1 MIIDAHSHIE
11 PLAEFQGGA
20 GLYGRNTDLAGYL
33 DQYRANGV
41 DAAFVFM
48 LNGLWLESRIPE
60 SNDGLARL
68 RDQAPDF
75 LYPWGTV
82 MPAWPES
89 KLRAEIRRIAGPLGL
104 FGIKLHPLVQGVSL
118 ASPGMDILAEEAIT
132 QGLPVTF
139 HDGSPE
145 YCSAIQTVCFARK
158 HPKLTVV
165 SAHSGLREH
174 WPDFIPAARELPNLW
189 LCLSG
194 PSQMGIQ
201 ALYDTLGP
209 EKLLFGS
216 DGGLGH
222 PAIITAYLRRIRAL
236 RAPED
241 HKAMILGGNAQRF
254 LQASRRYRRAMS
266 EKVNPDHIR

>member
-11 PLAEFQGGA
+11 PLDAFKNDA
-20 GLYGRNTDLAGYL
+20 TPYGEKSSLAAYL
-33 DQYRANGV
+33 EQYRSNGV
-41 DAAFVFM
+41 DACFVFM
-48 LNGLWLESRIPE
+48 LKGLWLESVIPA

-68 RDQAPDF
+68 RDQAPER

-82 MPAWPES
+82 LPTWPEAQ
-89 KLRAEIRRIAGPLGL
+89 LRAEIRRIAGPLGFYGL
-104 FGIKLHPLVQGVSL
+104 KLIPITQGFSI
-118 ASPGMDILAEEAIT
+118 ACPGMDIVAEEAIA

-145 YCSAIQTVCFARK
+145 YCSAIQVVYFARK
-158 HPKLTVV
+158 YPKLTVL

-174 WPDFIPAARELPNLW
+174 WPDFIPAVQDLPNLW

-194 PSQMGIQ
+194 PPQWGIQ
-201 ALYDTLGP
+201 ALYDALGP
-209 EKLLFGS
+209 ERLLFGS

-222 PAIITAYLRRIRAL
+222 AAIITAYLRRIRRL
-236 RAPED
+236 RAPEE

-254 LQASRRYRRAMS
+254 MATCCPRHKGEYY
-266 EKVNPDHIR
+266 V